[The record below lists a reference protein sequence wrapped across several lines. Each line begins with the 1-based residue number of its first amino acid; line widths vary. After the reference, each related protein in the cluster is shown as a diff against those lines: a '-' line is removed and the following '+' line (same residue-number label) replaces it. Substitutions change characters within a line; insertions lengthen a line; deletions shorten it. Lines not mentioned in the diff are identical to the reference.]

1 MAQLNSSPILNVSS
15 GGRVDTPVA
24 GPSGSKTGATP
35 QDFAHMMAGAIQS
48 RSAAQSSASASP
60 GAPAAPVSAKGDH
73 LNQVQDLI
81 KGLQQKIK
89 EILSQHTLP
98 GDVSSGLSALE
109 QQLLSLQQKLAGS
122 PSMLSSADGRTAIE
136 ALVTRL
142 QKLQAVLSQN
152 GAFDSAWMA
161 QLQGIA
167 IGLNPDLPRAA
178 NGVDVDAATQG
189 RGDPL
194 NAARLSSAESAQT
207 TSGRAQAVPGSAQ
220 TFSGSGGGATTLSS
234 NGASASADTNTLM
247 HVASGNGDGSG
258 RPQASNSLNNLVQA
272 SALLSGH
279 LNAKGD
285 GGLSPLL
292 NTEASGSSMSL
303 PGINASGAGPSGFG
317 FTAMQAGNSV
327 FTALPSV
334 LDLNHPKVADNMGQQ
349 IQWMVGKNIS
359 RATLELNPAQLGP
372 LKITI
377 DMQQNQ
383 THIQVLAA
391 HHLTRDVLEQNLP
404 RLRDFLQ
411 EAGLAGAQVSIGQEG
426 AQGQNARQE
435 TAADAGG
442 QAGAGRGAAQ
452 GAADTA
458 EPDTVLGSA
467 MGPLTPVTT
476 TWRLDTFA

>member
-1 MAQLNSSPILNVSS
+1 MAQLNSSPILNVASS
-15 GGRVDTPVA
+15 GRVDTPVA
-24 GPSGSKTGATP
+24 GPSGSKTGAMP
-35 QDFAHMMAGAIQS
+35 QDFAHMMAGVIQS
-48 RSAAQSSASASP
+48 RSAAQASASASS
-60 GAPAAPVSAKGDH
+60 GASAAAVGAKGDH
-73 LNQVQDLI
+73 LNQAQDLI

-89 EILSQHTLP
+89 EILSQNALP
-98 GDVSSGLSALE
+98 ADVSSGLSALE

-122 PSMLSSADGRTAIE
+122 SSMLSGTDGRTVLE
-136 ALVTRL
+136 ALVARL
-142 QKLQAVLSQN
+142 QKLQALLSQN
-152 GAFDSAWMA
+152 GAFDPAWMA

-167 IGLNPDLPRAA
+167 IGLNPDQPWAA
-178 NGVDVDAATQG
+178 NGVDVDAATHG
-189 RGDPL
+189 RGNSV
-194 NAARLSSAESAQT
+194 NAAMRNSADSAQ
-207 TSGRAQAVPGSAQ
+207 A
-220 TFSGSGGGATTLSS
+220 FSGSGGGATTLSS
-234 NGASASADTNTLM
+234 NGGSASADTNTLM
-247 HVASGNGDGSG
+247 HVANRDNDSSG
-258 RPQASNSLNNLVQA
+258 RPQVSNSLNNLVQT
-272 SALLSGH
+272 SALLSGR

-285 GGLSPLL
+285 GALSPLL
-292 NTEASGSSMSL
+292 NTKASGSSMSL

-317 FTAMQAGNSV
+317 FLATQAGNSV

-442 QAGAGRGAAQ
+442 QAGAGHGSAQ
-452 GAADTA
+452 GAADAA
-458 EPDTVLGSA
+458 ESDTVPGSA